1 MTIPLKTNPV
11 NPTPFEPEV
20 TQRELKE
27 LLEKNLA
34 LTEEIHEMTHKI
46 KRYITI
52 QKVLSFIYFL
62 LIVVPLVLSA
72 IYLPPLIKNMVG
84 QYGNLIGMPSGSIDI
99 NSLLQGKVP
108 PSQK

>member
-1 MTIPLKTNPV
+1 MTIPLKTPPANPV
-11 NPTPFEPEV
+11 PFEPEV
-20 TQRELKE
+20 SQRELKE

-34 LTEEIHEMTHKI
+34 LTAEIHEMTHKI
-46 KRYITI
+46 KRYITF

-84 QYGNLIGMPSGSIDI
+84 QYGDLIGVPAGKLDVG
-99 NSLLQGKVP
+99 SLLQGKIQ
-108 PSQK
+108 PSQQ

>member
-1 MTIPLKTNPV
+1 MTIPLKTNPA
-11 NPTPFEPEV
+11 NPVPFEPEV

-46 KRYITI
+46 KRYITF

-62 LIVVPLVLSA
+62 LIVVPLVLGA

-84 QYGNLIGMPSGSIDI
+84 QYSDLIGLPAGSLDV
-99 NSLLQGKVP
+99 NSLLQGKIP
-108 PSQK
+108 PAQK